1 MSLAIDETRCP
12 QGHRCPM
19 LPACPVGAI
28 AQDGYGLPRIAPE
41 RCVECGK
48 CIKIC
53 GMKTVYKSDDHGK
66 TV

>member
-1 MSLAIDETRCP
+1 
-12 QGHRCPM
+12 M

-28 AQDGYGLPRIAPE
+28 AQDGYGLPRIDPE

-48 CIKIC
+48 CMKIC